1 MNTYRFLVATAISC
15 VGLLI
20 GFDGCISNII
30 NYMES
35 FNHYFSTSSMNGFIR
50 EITNYTS
57 FVSDIGTLIG
67 YVVVLFL
74 GDKIGRQR
82 TLFIS
87 SFIFI
92 IGSIVKCVSPRN
104 YFIFISGN
112 LINGLAIGCL
122 MVIAPIFIAEIAH
135 PKSRGRYIL
144 YYFIITYLGNVL
156 GNITS
161 GILSPLEKGGRFAP
175 WKLAIIIEIIM
186 AIIVTIIVF
195 FIPKSPRWL
204 CANKKDEQAVEVISK
219 LHNSTALDSEV
230 QEEFKNIQ
238 DEAAFNRSSSG
249 GLFSSLVR
257 RRTIIVILM
266 CIFQEIIG
274 VNEVYFILN
283 QKQLEIGYKDIVN
296 TVIDYATVYVPTI
309 GGLIVLIFLIDKV
322 GRKSLLV
329 VGSCLMMI
337 LHILIFI
344 FDFNVPFSFNMITIF
359 SCFLYTL
366 CYHFSW
372 CYIPMIYAAEVF
384 PLRVRV
390 KGVSLSYII
399 SMIISYV
406 ISFIST
412 GAMQNFGTKVLLIYG
427 GICLVITIISKLY
440 FIESKNIKLED
451 MDDKFNKK

>member
-1 MNTYRFLVATAISC
+1 MSTYRFLVATAISC

-20 GFDGCISNII
+20 GFGGCISNIL
-30 NYMES
+30 NYMVS
-35 FNHYFSTSSMNGFIR
+35 FNSNFSTSSMNGFIK
-50 EITNYTS
+50 EITYYTS
-57 FVSDIGTLIG
+57 FGSDIGTLIG

-74 GDKIGRQR
+74 GDKIGRQK
-82 TLFIS
+82 TMFIS
-87 SFIFI
+87 SFIYI
-92 IGSIVKCVSPRN
+92 IGCIIKCVSPRN
-104 YFIFISGN
+104 FFIFISGN

-122 MVIAPIFIAEIAH
+122 MVIAPIFIAEIAP

-144 YYFIITYLGNVL
+144 YYFIITYLGYVL
-156 GNITS
+156 GNLTN

-238 DEAAFNRSSSG
+238 DEAAFNRSSSFG

-274 VNEVYFILN
+274 VQEVYYI
-283 QKQLEIGYKDIVN
+283 QSQIISEIGFKDFIYTLMV
-296 TVIDYATVYVPTI
+296 YASSI
-309 GGLIVLIFLIDKV
+309 GGLIVGIFLIDKV

-329 VGSCLMMI
+329 VCSCLMMI
-337 LHILIFI
+337 LLILIFI
-344 FDFNVPFSFNMITIF
+344 FDVNGSNGFIYEKFALL

-366 CYHFSW
+366 CYQFSW

-399 SMIISYV
+399 NIIISYV
-406 ISFIST
+406 MSFIST
-412 GAMQNFGTKVLLIYG
+412 GAMKNIGTKVLLIYG

-451 MDDKFNKK
+451 MDNKFNKK